1 MINGSSPRSGVE
13 ERRSRPSLGRRR
25 SRVNNIR
32 RDRDHRFPPE
42 PSFLP
47 SPRSIT
53 ERLSLFVA
61 SSARSPSTPIPLQ
74 ALPDEQLGDE
84 LVRASTGWNVIIFVR
99 FLATAALPLLAVGG
113 GMKLFST
120 SADGIYTRII
130 SLFSFPSRLFQ
141 TTILLKRSGKTM
153 GKYENIL
160 DQGKSIVIFD
170 DQRERERVLWRE

>member
-61 SSARSPSTPIPLQ
+61 SSARSRSTPIPLQ

-120 SADGIYTRII
+120 SADYI
-130 SLFSFPSRLFQ
+130 LVSFPSRLFQ
-141 TTILLKRSGKTM
+141 TTILLERCKKTT